1 MTVPD
6 VNAPPVGEHG
16 APCAVCAAP
25 LASDQRYCLSCGARR
40 AEARLPFRE
49 ILTTNAAVAAAAPAP
64 TPARAAGASPDD
76 GNRSALTAL
85 AAIGCLLLALGV
97 GVLIGGAG
105 DSGNQAATPAPQ
117 VISVG
122 GATGSSDAAAAAAGT
137 GAAAGAAAG
146 SSAAKKKASKSAASS
161 STPTNTP
168 QKSSLKKL
176 EKLSPTQYQKQSTKL
191 PKVVGTGGAPPPK
204 DNKAP
209 AGGGDFQSIG

>member
-25 LASDQRYCLSCGARR
+25 LASDQRYCLSCGTRR

-49 ILTTNAAVAAAAPAP
+49 ILTTNAAVAAVTPAAPAA
-64 TPARAAGASPDD
+64 TRGAGDD
-76 GNRSALTAL
+76 DSNRSALMAL
-85 AAIGCLLLALGV
+85 ASIGCLLLALGV

-105 DSGNQAATPAPQ
+105 DSGTPVAAPAPQ
-117 VISVG
+117 VISVA
-122 GATGSSDAAAAAAGT
+122 GATGATDAAAAAAG
-137 GAAAGAAAG
+137 AAGAATGTA
-146 SSAAKKKASKSAASS
+146 AAKKKASKAAGSS
-161 STPTNTP
+161 STPTT
-168 QKSSLKKL
+168 QKNSLKKL

>member
-1 MTVPD
+1 MTTVPD

-25 LASDQRYCLSCGARR
+25 LASDQRYCLSCGTRR
-40 AEARLPFRE
+40 AEARLAFRE
-49 ILTTNAAVAAAAPAP
+49 ILTTNAAVAAVPPAS
-64 TPARAAGASPDD
+64 TAGAKGAGDD
-76 GNRSALTAL
+76 AGNRSALLAL
-85 AAIGCLLLALGV
+85 ASIGCLLLALGV

-105 DSGNQAATPAPQ
+105 DSGTPVASPALQ

-122 GATGSSDAAAAAAGT
+122 GATGATDAAVAGT

-146 SSAAKKKASKSAASS
+146 TAAAKKKASEAAT
-161 STPTNTP
+161 STTKPTA
-168 QKSSLKKL
+168 QKNSLKKL

-204 DNKAP
+204 DNKPA
-209 AGGGDFQSIG
+209 AGGGGFQSIG